1 MKRIN
6 HPEFFDGD
14 LPRIEKE
21 LGSEEQLVEFLHCFD
36 KAILEIEV
44 DPSGGASLERS
55 LAVYRKKKFHSVR
68 RPPQGTR
75 ADYRLIYRYEV
86 TTDTLFVL
94 GTGKRMPGQS
104 DDVYAILNAR
114 TPI

>member
-55 LAVYRKKKFHSVR
+55 LAVYRKKSSIPFVGRHR
-68 RPPQGTR
+68 EREQ
-75 ADYRLIYRYEV
+75 
-86 TTDTLFVL
+86 TT
-94 GTGKRMPGQS
+94 G
-104 DDVYAILNAR
+104 
-114 TPI
+114 